1 MVLCCSTEQFEEL
14 TGQSTGGW
22 VGPIEVPELMLAINS
37 SIFAIPILK
46 TLSNAADFNG
56 LAAHLSTKLRH
67 AFPWCTS
74 PPKPT
79 RLARR
84 TVLYHEVEGLVIT
97 EPKQPSDFEQIM
109 PKEEQGP
116 RSSDSDPDSSRS
128 RSDPA
133 LSGSAG
139 AGLLRA
145 VSAGGDGEGMR
156 EDAVEVEEVEVEDG
170 FRAGPSAAEYAALT
184 RMAQHLDLLE
194 QEAAAVIEG
203 DGEVQANTEHD
214 LRVLLERIKVD
225 AAVLQ
230 EEMPTGVA
238 QDQLQEIAYA
248 TIDKLEEALDN
259 LCAEPSVQVE
269 KSEWIER
276 KLSTQ
281 EVGYA

>member
-1 MVLCCSTEQFEEL
+1 
-14 TGQSTGGW
+14 
-22 VGPIEVPELMLAINS
+22 
-37 SIFAIPILK
+37 
-46 TLSNAADFNG
+46 
-56 LAAHLSTKLRH
+56 
-67 AFPWCTS
+67 
-74 PPKPT
+74 
-79 RLARR
+79 
-84 TVLYHEVEGLVIT
+84 
-97 EPKQPSDFEQIM
+97 
-109 PKEEQGP
+109 
-116 RSSDSDPDSSRS
+116 
-128 RSDPA
+128 
-133 LSGSAG
+133 
-139 AGLLRA
+139 
-145 VSAGGDGEGMR
+145 
-156 EDAVEVEEVEVEDG
+156 
-170 FRAGPSAAEYAALT
+170 
-184 RMAQHLDLLE
+184 MAQHLDLLE